1 MRHAKGL
8 VPCLVLVLAAIA
20 ATPPAYAQDVLT
32 GAVRSA
38 SGQAVPSVWVVLT
51 QGATEQGR
59 SLTGD
64 DGKYYIGSLKS
75 GDYVVQVKRGDAA
88 LYRRGPRARLRQL
101 SPSRRSLH
109 QAVADLSTEKT
120 RNPTMSCCG
129 DAGRRLPRPCRPS
142 T

>member
-75 GDYVVQVKRGDAA
+75 GDYVVQVKRGDAV
-88 LYRRGPRARLRQL
+88 LLR
-101 SPSRRSLH
+101 STVHVPVSGNY
-109 QAVADLSTEKT
+109 DL
-120 RNPTMSCCG
+120 
-129 DAGRRLPRPCRPS
+129 RLP
-142 T
+142 